1 MRKLFEMS
9 SADIDREYEKQTDRL
24 MALHYG
30 STPDDECCAYCKHH
44 LKGLC
49 YKHED
54 DPDIEGEQIV
64 ETDKDDWCPEYEER

>member
-1 MRKLFEMS
+1 MMKLFEMS
-9 SADIDREYEKQTDRL
+9 SADIDREYE
-24 MALHYG
+24 
-30 STPDDECCAYCKHH
+30 SCAYCKYH